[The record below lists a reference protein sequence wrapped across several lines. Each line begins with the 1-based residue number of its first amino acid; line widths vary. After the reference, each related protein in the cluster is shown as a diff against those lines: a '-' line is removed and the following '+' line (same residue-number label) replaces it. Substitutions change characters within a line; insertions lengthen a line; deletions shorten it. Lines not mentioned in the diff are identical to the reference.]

1 MTEIDTG
8 ADERLC
14 VSSASRPSAAAG
26 HPADAVGLLE
36 AERPS
41 MPAASGPPGPPG
53 VSWADDRWWRPALT
67 EERSRARTPDWALFV
82 QDAVSAAPERAEI
95 ADGEDRPG
103 LRGFECVL
111 APFTACAARRMLDGL
126 PPRVGRCTD
135 LDAVRDDFERHLA
148 RRLARLAA
156 RTLVLELHTARRG
169 GRLAGAAPEDRFT
182 DFLRL
187 TGSRSGLAA
196 LCTAYPVLARILA
209 RAALDA
215 AAALTEMLVR
225 FAADRPVL
233 PGVRTAPGG
242 TPSQGA
248 SSGAGA
254 GAGRLV
260 GVVPGAGDGHRGG
273 RTVMLL
279 RFEDGARLVYKPR
292 PLAAHR
298 HFNELVQWFNAL
310 PGTPGLRTLALL
322 DRGSYGWVEFVAER
336 PCRSARQ
343 VEVFY
348 RRQGALL
355 ALLHALDGTDLH
367 HENLIADGEHPVLVD
382 VETLFHP
389 PLPAAGSDDPAAR
402 ALHDSVHRV
411 GLLPQLLV
419 GDETAL
425 DMSGIG
431 GGQAAESPVRSPDWA
446 DAGTDRMRLV
456 RRTARFGESANRPR
470 LTRTPADPSAFTRA
484 LCAGFRAGYTAIK
497 AARTELLCPGGL
509 LERFAHDE
517 VRVVARPT
525 WVYSSLL
532 DESTHPDLMRDA
544 AERHEVL
551 ALLGTD
557 VLGSSALPG
566 LLDEEIAQLWAGDVP
581 LFTALPERTDLWGGN
596 GRLLPGTLARTG
608 LSLVREKLAAM
619 DTVDR
624 QDQERIIRAAMVTT
638 SREPAHSPGPGP
650 RRARTAATAP
660 EPEQLLAAARSVGD
674 QLVSQAYSG
683 PTRLNW
689 IGLELLGERYWRL
702 GPMAADVAGGYTG
715 TACFLAQLASLTGAD
730 RYAAA
735 ARDALAPLAGLLDS
749 LHARPDDLG
758 PVGSGAFAG
767 LGGIAYVL
775 AQVSDTLD
783 DPRLGEL
790 VLPALR
796 LTGAAASAESEYGVR
811 GGTAGGLVG
820 LLAGYRTTGRADVW
834 RGAERCA
841 GLLREAPLP
850 DAPGFADGS
859 AGIGWALLRFAEAG
873 GGEPYRASGLAAL
886 RAATGAVGPDV
897 SWCRGR
903 TGVALAVLDSPA
915 ARADPALSAWA
926 REAAADIARSEPPP
940 DDSLCHGELGVL
952 ELLRLGEP
960 SGARTRWVE
969 RAGALLAAADRAKPR
984 CGTPGQVPH
993 PGLLT
998 GLAGIGHGLLRAG
1011 FPDRVPSLLLL
1022 AGPTAPV
1029 TPASSH

>member
-8 ADERLC
+8 GGERLR
-14 VSSASRPSAAAG
+14 VSSASRPSATAG
-26 HPADAVGLLE
+26 APADAVGLLE
-36 AERPS
+36 AERPAMS
-41 MPAASGPPGPPG
+41 GASGN
-53 VSWADDRWWRPALT
+53 SWADGPWWRPALT
-67 EERSRARTPDWALFV
+67 AGQSPARAPDWALFV
-82 QDAVSAAPERAEI
+82 RDAVFAAPEKAAI
-95 ADGEDRPG
+95 ADRADRPG

-126 PPRVGRCTD
+126 PRRLDLCAD

-156 RTLVLELHTARRG
+156 RTLVLELHTARRA
-169 GRLAGAAPEDRFT
+169 GRLAGDASEDRFT

-187 TGSRSGLAA
+187 TGSRSGLIA
-196 LCTAYPVLARILA
+196 LCTTYPVLARILA
-209 RAALDA
+209 RTALDA
-215 AAALTEMLVR
+215 AAALAEMLVR

-233 PGVRTAPGG
+233 PGSRTTPEGAPSEGARSEGAAGG
-242 TPSQGA
+242 
-248 SSGAGA
+248 
-254 GAGRLV
+254 GRLV

-279 RFEDGARLVYKPR
+279 RFEDGGRLVYKPR

-322 DRGSYGWVEFVAER
+322 DRGPYGWVEFVAER

-343 VEVFY
+343 VEIFY

-389 PLPAAGSDDPAAR
+389 PLPAAASDDPAAR

-431 GGQAAESPVRSPDWA
+431 GGQAADSPVRSADWA

-470 LTRTPADPSAFTRA
+470 LTGTPADPSSFTRA
-484 LCAGFRAGYTAIK
+484 LCAGFRAGYTAIRG
-497 AARTELLCPGGL
+497 ARAELLCPGGL

-532 DESTHPDLMRDA
+532 DESTHPDLMKDA
-544 AERHEVL
+544 AERHEVF

-566 LLDEEIAQLWAGDVP
+566 LLDEELAQLWSGDVP
-581 LFTALPERTDLWGGN
+581 LFTALPERTDLWSGN
-596 GRLLPGTLARTG
+596 GRLLPGALARTG

-619 DTVDR
+619 DPVDR

-638 SREPAHSPGPGP
+638 SREPVHAPGPGP

-715 TACFLAQLASLTGAD
+715 TACFLSQLAALTGAD
-730 RYAAA
+730 RYATA
-735 ARDALAPLAGLLDS
+735 ARDALVPLAGLLDA

-775 AQVSDTLD
+775 AQVAGTLD

-796 LTGAAASAESEYGVR
+796 LTGAAAAAESEYGVR
-811 GGTAGGLVG
+811 GGMAGGLVG
-820 LLAGYRTTGRADVW
+820 LLCGYRATGRADVW

-841 GLLREAPLP
+841 GLLRGAPLP
-850 DAPGFADGS
+850 DSPGFADGA
-859 AGIGWALLRFAEAG
+859 AGVGWALLRFAEAG

-886 RAATGAVGPDV
+886 RAAVGAVDSDV

-915 ARADPALSAWA
+915 GRADPVLSAWA

-960 SGARTRWVE
+960 SSARTRWVE
-969 RAGALLAAADRAKPR
+969 RAGALLAAADLAKPR

-1022 AGPTAPV
+1022 AGPTVPV
-1029 TPASSH
+1029 PPG